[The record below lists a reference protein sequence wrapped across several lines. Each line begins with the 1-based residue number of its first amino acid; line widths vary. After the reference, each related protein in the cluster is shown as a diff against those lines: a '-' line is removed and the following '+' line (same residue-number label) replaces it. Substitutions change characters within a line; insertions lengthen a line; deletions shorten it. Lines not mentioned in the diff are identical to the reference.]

1 MSLTLRNPH
10 SVLAALRLRPG
21 AVTSVSPPAGRP
33 TPAWAAVLDAAHAA
47 GVPLLDGPPRSS
59 GGRGGGRRGRRGGG
73 PPDRD
78 VRGGGGEATVAPKPA
93 VSLGALFDGVRPNE
107 PGLWLALDRIGDV
120 HNLGAI
126 FRSAAF
132 FGVRGIVFTRD
143 QSAPLTAAAYD
154 VACGGVEAVPH
165 ASPANL
171 AAALAAAKE
180 AGLWILGASEHAN
193 AAGEGVP
200 SGSAFEVDR
209 TRPWLVAIGSE
220 EKGLR
225 RRTLSLCDEVCRLPP
240 GPGNEGPGSAGAVTS
255 LNAAVACGA
264 ILAALS
270 RPVDPPEPGRPPEG
284 DG

>member
-1 MSLTLRNPH
+1 MSLSLRNPH

-21 AVTSVSPPAGRP
+21 SVTSVSPPAGRP
-33 TPAWAAVLDAAHAA
+33 SPAWAAVLDAAYEA
-47 GVPLLDGPPRSS
+47 GVPLVDAAPRS
-59 GGRGGGRRGRRGGG
+59 GGGRRQRRGG

-78 VRGGGGEATVAPKPA
+78 ARGGGGEANVAPKPA
-93 VSLGALFDGVRPNE
+93 VSLGQLFAGVKQNE
-107 PGLWLALDRIGDV
+107 PGLWLALDRIQDV

-132 FGVRGIVFTRD
+132 FGVRGVVFTRD

-165 ASPANL
+165 AAPTNL
-171 AAALAAAKE
+171 AAALSNAKD
-180 AGLWILGASEHAN
+180 AGLWTLGTSEHAGILGE
-193 AAGEGVP
+193 AASTP
-200 SGSAFEVDR
+200 SGSAFDVDR
-209 TRPWLVAIGSE
+209 DRPWLVVIGGE

-225 RRTLSLCDEVCRLPP
+225 RRTLDLCDEVCQLPP
-240 GPGNEGPGSAGAVTS
+240 GPGNVGPVTS

-270 RPVDPPEPGRPPEG
+270 RPLPEKPPA
-284 DG
+284 